1 MKTIIFSIL
10 TILAL
15 QASSQCDTVV
25 IGPAAQRGNI
35 VNPVHHGLLTFWL
48 CAGDSIITDGGG
60 SHDLFFDYNSYG
72 KLFSSSCKIYVRS
85 GSYVEIDWGSSDNS
99 ILVEHGATIVDHPSN
114 TGNYIT
120 YVPCI
125 YFETSTNPNPP
136 CRSVTSTSELTYT
149 FDRTTNLLTLP
160 FQNNCTIVNQVG
172 QVVAKYTNQQYIQ
185 LPQTNQVVI
194 VLVDN
199 YKPIK
204 IVPSR

>member
-1 MKTIIFSIL
+1 MKTILFSIL
-10 TILAL
+10 TILTL
-15 QASSQCDTVV
+15 QASSQCDTAV
-25 IGPAAQRGNI
+25 IGPTVQRGNI
-35 VNPVHHGLLTFWL
+35 VNPVSHGSLAFWL

-60 SHDLFFDYNSYG
+60 GLTLYFDGGSYG
-72 KLFSSSCKIYVRS
+72 KLSSASCLIYIRS
-85 GSYVEIDWGSSDNS
+85 GSYVEMDWMCS
-99 ILVEHGATIVDHPSN
+99 SN
-114 TGNYIT
+114 TIIAEQGAIVVNPSDPVT

-125 YFETSTNPNPP
+125 YFETSTNPNLP